1 MPQMHL
7 IYPDNSAPIDVEQ
20 AEDGLWISA
29 YALHDATYYEVKPEG
44 FCLGDVCVPAGDA
57 VKDTGEI
64 NLKVFAELTGRSL
77 IVDTDEHALSLGAP
91 SASRGED
98 LSSLKAP
105 DFALPDL
112 AGNVHRL
119 SDYRGKKILL
129 AAYASW

>member
-1 MPQMHL
+1 MALMHL

-20 AEDGLWISA
+20 ADNGLWISKE
-29 YALHDATYYEVKPEG
+29 ALHDATYYEVRPEG
-44 FCLGDVCVPAGDA
+44 FCLGDVCIPAGDA

-64 NLKVFAELTGRSL
+64 DLKVFAELTGRSL
-77 IVDTDEHALSLGAP
+77 IVDTDEHALSLGAV
-91 SASRGED
+91 SESRGED
-98 LSSLKAP
+98 LSSLQAP

-119 SDYRGKKILL
+119 SDYRGRKVLL